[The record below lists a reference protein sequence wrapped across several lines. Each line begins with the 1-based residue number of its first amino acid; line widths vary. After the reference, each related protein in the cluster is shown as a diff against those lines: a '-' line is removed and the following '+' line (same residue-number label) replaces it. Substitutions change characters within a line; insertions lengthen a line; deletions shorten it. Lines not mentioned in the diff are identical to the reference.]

1 MVVFSRNSEI
11 PSPCLRASVLSNL
24 PSSFSHGMNPPC
36 PKITR
41 SNDPFSCDAIALQRT
56 KKRLDLE
63 M

>member
-1 MVVFSRNSEI
+1 
-11 PSPCLRASVLSNL
+11 
-24 PSSFSHGMNPPC
+24 MNPPC